1 MMTRNILFLISC
13 INIILLRCV
22 DSSDPDACVDGTCG
36 VGDSGSPTLE
46 RIGLARDAPLDDV
59 RRLVQGAREAHAAGR
74 PEEAISAFSRLREE
88 QERRRRHDVDGDDD
102 GDGDEM
108 ARAEVYHGIVLAEQY
123 RGEEALDCWLRA
135 ISIKERRA
143 AGHRSA
149 GEDLEAFRG
158 QVGML
163 IYRAAEHY
171 GAVANEP
178 RNSSNGRLHFDA
190 AKLRNAVGD
199 TDRAAHHLE
208 AVLRIEPE
216 NSIAMYVLGTLREK
230 GWRLEEAESLKRTA
244 AELQPGN
251 TAGAMLAAARACE
264 EGDLDA
270 CHRRFMIAYE
280 YAYLEGNVPVAS
292 RAVSSAISALLQL
305 RGEAGLSECRSIG
318 EGAVARGVL
327 NAPLQAPGTLVL
339 GLHPAKA
346 YHDDSGAWEVVRA
359 LEGHAAEIRDEV
371 LSAYRSGELAGVY
384 EYDSVG
390 DLTSRG
396 HWGEVNIV
404 RQGVPQARIV
414 DILPVTSRVVLS
426 IPDAVTMVHGG
437 SKVSVIDGGSLV
449 RPHTGCCNSRLRVH
463 MGIAIPDDCG
473 MIVDGEARTWV
484 EGRCTV
490 FDDSFVHSVWQN
502 STQARIILIVDVW
515 HPQLDEAGREATMDE
530 SQLKWYR
537 QIQRMTKDGTWLEA
551 AGISSST

>member
-1 MMTRNILFLISC
+1 MMTRNILFLISS

-22 DSSDPDACVDGTCG
+22 DSSDPEACVDGTCG
-36 VGDSGSPTLE
+36 VGDSGSSPTLE
-46 RIGLARDAPLDDV
+46 RIGLARDDAPPDDM
-59 RRLVQGAREAHAAGR
+59 RRLLVQGAMEAHAAGR
-74 PEEAISAFSRLREE
+74 PEEVISAFSRPREE
-88 QERRRRHDVDGDDD
+88 REL
-102 GDGDEM
+102 DEM
-108 ARAEVYHGIVLAEQY
+108 ARAEVHRGIVLAEQY

-135 ISIKERRA
+135 ISIKERGAA
-143 AGHRSA
+143 AGHRSGA
-149 GEDLEAFRG
+149 GGEDLEAFRG
-158 QVGML
+158 RVGML
-163 IYRAAEHY
+163 IYRAAERH
-171 GAVANEP
+171 GAFADEP
-178 RNSSNGRLHFDA
+178 ENSSNGRPHFDA

-199 TDRAAHHLE
+199 TDMAAHHLE

-216 NSIAMYVLGTLREK
+216 NSIAMYVLGTLRE
-230 GWRLEEAESLKRTA
+230 GEGRSGEAESLKRTA

-251 TAGAMLAAARACE
+251 AAGAMLAAARSCE

-270 CHRRFMIAYE
+270 CRRRFMIAYE
-280 YAYLEGNVPVAS
+280 YAYLDGNVPLAS
-292 RAVSSAISALLQL
+292 RAVSSAMSALLML
-305 RGEAGLSECRSIG
+305 RGEAGLPECRSIG

-339 GLHPAKA
+339 GLHPARA

-359 LEGHAAEIRDEV
+359 LEGHASEIRDEV
-371 LSAYRSGELAGVY
+371 LSAHRAGKLAGAY

-396 HWGEVNIV
+396 HWGEVNIL

-414 DILPVTSRVVLS
+414 DLLPVTSRVVLS
-426 IPDAVTMVHGG
+426 IQDAVTMVHGG

-463 MGIAIPDDCG
+463 MGISIPDDCG

-515 HPQLDEAGREATMDE
+515 HPQLDEVGREATMDE
-530 SQLKWYR
+530 SQLKRYR